1 MVTKATERRARLTKR
16 TVDASKPE
24 GARYIVWDESLAGF
38 GLRVEP
44 TGRKTFIAR
53 YRAGGG
59 RTGVRRQAT
68 LGRYGALTVEE
79 ARTNARRLLG
89 KAAGGSDPVGDQQ
102 RARQAGITV
111 GEICDW
117 YLKAAENGRLLGRMG
132 RPIKASTLATDRMR
146 IEAHVR
152 PLMGRKAAQALG
164 VADFE
169 GMQADIAAG
178 KTAVKRPSAKTGK
191 RRRGGLP
198 KGGAGTAGRTL
209 GMLRAILE
217 HAARSGLLASNPARG
232 VRKLASGK
240 RKKRLSLGDIRALGN
255 AMCEAERDGESPT
268 GLAAI
273 RLTLLTGLRR
283 SETLGMHR
291 DWLLPAG
298 GIDFPDTKS
307 GPQVRPIGRIAVKL
321 LQRRFDGNN
330 QAWAFPSDHGNG
342 HFVGLPKVLER
353 VCKRANLTGITPHVL
368 RHSFASIAAELGFS
382 ELVIAG
388 LLGHSAGS
396 VTAGYVHLDS
406 ALASAADRVAETIAA
421 ALDGRQEAE
430 VVALRKVVRA
440 TA

>member
-1 MVTKATERRARLTKR
+1 MTNVPERRAKLTKR
-16 TVDASKPE
+16 TVDAAKPE
-24 GARYIVWDESLAGF
+24 TDRYILWDDSLAGF

-68 LGRYGALTVEE
+68 VGRYGTLTVDE

-89 KAAGGSDPVGDQQ
+89 RAAGGGDPVGDQQ

-117 YLKAAENGRLLGRMG
+117 YLKAAEDGRLLGRMG

-152 PLMGRKAAQALG
+152 PLLGRKPAQSLA
-164 VADFE
+164 VPDFE
-169 GMQADIAAG
+169 RMQADIAAG
-178 KTAVKRPSAKTGK
+178 RTAVKRTKSRSP
-191 RRRGGLP
+191 RGGLP

-209 GMLRAILE
+209 GMLRTILE
-217 HAARSGLLASNPARG
+217 HATRGGLLASNPARG
-232 VRKLASGK
+232 VRKIASGK
-240 RKKRLSLGDIRALGN
+240 RKKRLTLDDIRALGK
-255 AMCEAERDGESPT
+255 AMREAASGGESPT

-273 RLTLLTGLRR
+273 HLILLTGLRR
-283 SETLGMHR
+283 SEALGIR
-291 DWLLPAG
+291 REWLLPAG

-307 GPQVRPIGRIAVKL
+307 GPQVRPIGRAAVAL
-321 LQRRFDGNN
+321 LQSRFDESH
-330 QAWAFPSDHGNG
+330 QPWAFPSDHGEG
-342 HFVGLPKVLER
+342 HFVGLPKVLAR
-353 VCKRANLTGITPHVL
+353 VCTRAKLTGITPHTL

-396 VTAGYVHLDS
+396 VTGGYVHLDS
-406 ALASAADRVAETIAA
+406 ALVAAADRVSDVIRD
-421 ALDGRQEAE
+421 ALDGKEPAK
-430 VVALRKVVRA
+430 VIHLRGQ